1 MNAPSR
7 DWNVARILAHLETLD
22 SPQNREGMAR
32 YGIATDRTYGVPM
45 TILRPLGRSIGRDH
59 ERALALWETGSRE
72 ARLLAAFTADPK
84 RLTPEEAWH
93 WAADFDSWD
102 IVDGVADVFAG
113 TAHWRELIDRFA
125 ADEREFVR
133 RTAFAMIAWAA
144 VHRKKEPDE
153 TFIGLLPLIEKHAR
167 DSRNFVKKAVN
178 WAIRQIGK
186 RSLPLHAPALELA
199 ERLAA
204 SGDKTERWIG
214 KDAVRE
220 LTAEKTIAQ
229 LKEKAAKAQK

>member
-7 DWNVARILAHLETLD
+7 DWDVASILTHLETLD
-22 SPQNREGMAR
+22 SPENREGMAR

-45 TILRPLGRSIGRDH
+45 TILRPLGNSIGRDH
-59 ERALALWETGSRE
+59 ERALSLWETGSRE

-84 RLTPEEAWH
+84 LLTMEDAWR

-113 TAHWRELIDRFA
+113 TSHWRDLIDRFA
-125 ADEREFVR
+125 ADERKFVR

-153 TFIGLLPLIEKHAR
+153 TFIGMLPLIERHA
-167 DSRNFVKKAVN
+167 DDDRNYVTKAVS
-178 WAIRQIGK
+178 WALRSIGK
-186 RSLPLHAPALELA
+186 RSLSLHGPALAQAATLA
-199 ERLAA
+199 MSPKRRPTGSA
-204 SGDKTERWIG
+204 TM
-214 KDAVRE
+214 
-220 LTAEKTIAQ
+220 Q
-229 LKEKAAKAQK
+229 